1 METRHAHIVRE
12 IAATGRFS
20 KAAERLGLGQS
31 ALSKIVM
38 RIEDEFGFKVF
49 DRGPQGAA
57 LTPFGRQF
65 LEYANVLE
73 RETRDLKSIA
83 TAMRKGQSGHFRIGA
98 GQTWVSDQ
106 LPEIFVRMHKLRP
119 GLRISVFTGTPT
131 EILSRLKTGEIDLGF
146 MAMTVP
152 IGPDLCAEDLT
163 YGQLR
168 VVARRDHPLTKL
180 DRPCRFQEMMAY
192 DWVVGECS
200 ETDLTWH
207 WLTST
212 AQKRGLPRPNV
223 ILESAQRELA
233 TQALMNSD
241 LLGFQPRHAKAV
253 RNGQLAVI
261 SEQRV
266 ARMRATGM
274 VWRQNRQI
282 PPGLQFIMDTARNFI
297 AERDAGMDRSDT
309 PELQS

>member
-1 METRHAHIVRE
+1 METRHAHIIRE

-20 KAAERLGLGQS
+20 KAAEKLGMGQS

-38 RIEDEFGFKVF
+38 RIEDEFGLKVF

-57 LTPFGRQF
+57 LTSFGRLF
-65 LEYANVLE
+65 LEYANVVE
-73 RETRDLKSIA
+73 RETRDLKSV
-83 TAMRKGQSGHFRIGA
+83 AMSVRKGQSGHFRIGA

-106 LPEIFVRMHKLRP
+106 LPEIFVRMHRLRP
-119 GLRISVFTGTPT
+119 GLRISVVTGSVTD
-131 EILSRLKTGEIDLGF
+131 ILGGVRSGEIDLGF
-146 MAMTVP
+146 TAMTMP
-152 IGPDLCAEDLT
+152 TGPDLCSENLT

-168 VVARRDHPLTKL
+168 VVARRGHPLAQL
-180 DRPCRFQEMMAY
+180 DRPCRFHEMMEY

-200 ETDLTWH
+200 ESDLTWN

-212 AQKRGLPRPNV
+212 AQKRGLPKPNV
-223 ILESAQRELA
+223 ILETPQRELA

-241 LLGFQPRHAKAV
+241 LLGFQPRNAKAV
-253 RNGQLAVI
+253 LNGQLAVI

-274 VWRQNRQI
+274 WRKNRQI
-282 PPGLQFIMDTARNFI
+282 PPGLQFIMETARAFI
-297 AERDAGMDRSDT
+297 AERDAGLDDSADL
-309 PELQS
+309 ELQR

>member
-49 DRGPQGAA
+49 DRGPQGTA

-65 LEYANVLE
+65 LDYANVLE
-73 RETRDLKSIA
+73 RETRDLMSVA
-83 TAMRKGQSGHFRIGA
+83 MSMRKGQSGHFRIGA

-106 LPEIFVRMHKLRP
+106 LPEIFVRMHKARP

-131 EILSRLKTGEIDLGF
+131 EILVRLRTGEIDLGF
-146 MAMTVP
+146 TAMTVP

-168 VVARRDHPLTKL
+168 VVARHGHPLAQL
-180 DRPCRFQEMMAY
+180 DRPCRFHEMMEY

-200 ETDLTWH
+200 DADLTWN
-207 WLTST
+207 WLATT
-212 AQKRGLPRPNV
+212 AQKRGLPKPNV
-223 ILESAQRELA
+223 ILESPQRELA
-233 TQALMNSD
+233 TLALMNSD
-241 LLGFQPRHAKAV
+241 LLGFQPRNAKAV
-253 RNGQLAVI
+253 LNGQLAVI

-282 PPGLQFIMDTARNFI
+282 PPGLQFIMETARDFI
-297 AERDAGMDRSDT
+297 AERDAGVDAAAT